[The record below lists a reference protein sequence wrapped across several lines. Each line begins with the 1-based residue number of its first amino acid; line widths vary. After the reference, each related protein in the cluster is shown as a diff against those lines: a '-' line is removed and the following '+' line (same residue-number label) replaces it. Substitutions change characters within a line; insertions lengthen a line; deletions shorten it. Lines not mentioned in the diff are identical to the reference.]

1 MSTEKKEV
9 KEALRSSLLSD
20 PKFMARIAKE
30 EEEEQKPKVKKSFS
44 TFNKNA
50 QKAKKGYEVDNKTP
64 FNVHRNTTYY

>member
-30 EEEEQKPKVKKSFS
+30 EEQNPKVKKSFS

-50 QKAKKGYEVDNKTP
+50 QKAKKGYEVDNKNP